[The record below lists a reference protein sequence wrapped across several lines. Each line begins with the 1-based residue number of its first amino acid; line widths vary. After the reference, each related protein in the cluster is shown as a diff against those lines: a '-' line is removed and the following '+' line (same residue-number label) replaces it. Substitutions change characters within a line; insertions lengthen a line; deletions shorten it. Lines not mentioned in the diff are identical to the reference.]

1 MWLSINEKDNRPI
14 YLQIIS
20 QIREQ
25 VGNGTLQPGAELP
38 SVREL
43 AQSLGINLHTVR
55 SAYLKLRDQGIIELR
70 LGRKARIARLQ
81 APLSRRDA
89 EARLKQ
95 SLKELVTEA
104 QLTGLSR
111 ERLHRLIDQQMDTKK
126 EE

>member
-14 YLQIIS
+14 YLQIIN

-25 VGNGTLQPGAELP
+25 VANGTLKPGAQLP

-43 AQSLGINLHTVR
+43 AESLGINLHTVR

-70 LGRKARIARLQ
+70 LGRKARIARLK
-81 APLSRRDA
+81 APLNRRDA
-89 EARLKQ
+89 EAQLDQKI
-95 SLKELVTEA
+95 KELVTEA
-104 QLTGLSR
+104 QLAGLSR
-111 ERLHRLIDQQMDTKK
+111 EALHRLIDQQMDTKK